1 MSEINTTSIN
11 DLPTDPSGGGSVGGN
26 ISLVIN
32 EPSKNTVIYPP
43 SQVGQQ
49 NSQLTL
55 DQSTISQIVNGL
67 QQASLAG
74 ATSLPSRDIPLQTE
88 QLTNDS
94 QIQPNYI
101 PQPPKGERDYI
112 NDMNYDNI
120 NDYYITEKNQNSLDS
135 LYDELQAPLLLA
147 VMYFLFQL
155 PFFKKTIFKYLP
167 FFCNTDGN
175 YNLNGLIFTCGLFG
189 FIYYSL
195 SKTVK
200 NFSKF

>member
-32 EPSKNTVIYPP
+32 EPGQNTMIAQPQP
-43 SQVGQQ
+43 TPTPIA
-49 NSQLTL
+49 NPQLSL
-55 DQSTISQIVNGL
+55 DQITISQIVNGL

-74 ATSLPSRDIPLQTE
+74 ATSLPSRDIPLHTE

-101 PQPPKGERDYI
+101 PAPPLHDYI
-112 NDMNYDNI
+112 NETNDNI
-120 NDYYITEKNQNSLDS
+120 NNYYSAEKRQNSLDS

-147 VMYFLFQL
+147 VLYFLFQL
-155 PFFKKTIFKYLP
+155 PFFKKLIFKYLP
-167 FFCNTDGN
+167 FFCHTDGN
-175 YNLNGLIFTCGLFG
+175 YNFNGLVFTCALFG

-200 NFSKF
+200 TFSKF